1 MPIENDLAAW
11 ERYNAALETLN
22 QASARFRDLRHL
34 PDHHRDRVKALDAVI
49 RAHVALDKAGDEI
62 GWGGTR
68 KLRNDTFARPTSYL
82 SACTGPPLGEQA
94 INKFKGFLYPYLGSG
109 PAGYSQARASR

>member
-1 MPIENDLAAW
+1 MIATAQSHQHHERKRGFGTNVGDVEMTVENDPAW

-34 PDHHRDRVKALDAVI
+34 PDHHRDRLEALDAVI

-62 GWGGTR
+62 
-68 KLRNDTFARPTSYL
+68 DP
-82 SACTGPPLGEQA
+82 
-94 INKFKGFLYPYLGSG
+94 KFDG
-109 PAGYSQARASR
+109 